1 MPFDPAS
8 EPVVAKVERRLR
20 TVARALGTADPYAP
34 SRDLFM
40 RTFQYPADAYRDNA
54 LVPMAAPFEPSF
66 SEAQPG
72 KLRFTIQPLPPDAGS
87 VDRRDESTREM
98 RHLIRD
104 FMGSDALYWFD
115 RASEPFRGFANGGKL
130 DYGAFFGSSYD
141 RDGLYASKVFYE
153 LPGGRGAIDNLPF
166 GLQRIV
172 QAALQLVPGLR
183 PLFTTLAA
191 QREMGGQRLT
201 FASTEPLRLA
211 DLQPVMD
218 ALGLGPPLAGDH
230 ATVRTGA
237 GRTFRPARAQR
248 LARFRRGPGGSGVR
262 NLRAAVGDTRRA
274 AQFPQ
279 PVDHGA
285 CRKAQGFGGARTLDG
300 SLHPPGRALAGPLL
314 DHQLPHRCSLP
325 AARQPLSADRSSS
338 SCRGRRCRR
347 PCDLIPKP

>member
-8 EPVVAKVERRLR
+8 EPVVAKVERRLK
-20 TVARALGTADPYAP
+20 TAARALGTADPYAP

-40 RTFQYPADAYRDNA
+40 RTFQYPAEAYRHNA

-104 FMGSDALYWFD
+104 FMGSDALHWFD

-153 LPGGRGAIDNLPF
+153 LPGGRGTIDNLPF

-218 ALGLGPPLAGDH
+218 ALGLGHRLPGIMQLLGLVLGGRFDLPAHSALLAFGEGPAGPEFEIYVLLSAIPDVPPSFLSLLTMGLAERPRGL
-230 ATVRTGA
+230 AALERWMGA
-237 GRTFRPARAQR
+237 FT
-248 LARFRRGPGGSGVR
+248 
-262 NLRAAVGDTRRA
+262 
-274 AQFPQ
+274 PQ
-279 PVDHGA
+279 DKHW
-285 CRKAQGFGGARTLDG
+285 
-300 SLHPPGRALAGPLL
+300 PGRFSIISLRTDAHFPPRVSLYLRPIEFE
-314 DHQLPHRCSLP
+314 LPRESLP
-325 AARQPLSADRSSS
+325 QAV
-338 SCRGRRCRR
+338 
-347 PCDLIPKP
+347 